1 MGCSSVLK
9 RYRTMR
15 RIGRRAV
22 GLKQRSAQKGAAV
35 VEFALILPLLLL
47 LLIGTI
53 DMSLALYDKSV
64 ITNASREGARAGIV
78 ARNPK
83 LSDADIRQVVL
94 GYTNGALIHFGASK
108 PPPVVN
114 VVQST
119 VGTDPQTLGVT
130 VSYTFQGIGLG
141 SLFSS
146 LGQPWVLTSST
157 VMVHE

>member
-1 MGCSSVLK
+1 MGFSCVQKKCQVVRTPSPGAAWIPK
-9 RYRTMR
+9 R
-15 RIGRRAV
+15 
-22 GLKQRSAQKGAAV
+22 KAQQGAAV

-47 LLIGTI
+47 LLIGVV
-53 DMSLALYDKSV
+53 DLSLALYDKSV

-83 LSDADIRQVVL
+83 LTDVDIHQVVL
-94 GYTNGALIHFGASK
+94 GYTNGALIHFGPSK
-108 PPPVVN
+108 LLPVVN